1 MEKNSEAKL
10 LEELE
15 KLHVKV
21 DRLESRIENSEN
33 HKAGPLTTVGLFY
46 GLCSFLRDSCFDRFF
61 YELKNKRKE
70 EKELGTKLIN
80 HNLKTNNF
88 SFGFLYQGI

>member
-33 HKAGPLTTVGLFY
+33 HKAGPLRILGEGIGSLLL
-46 GLCSFLRDSCFDRFF
+46 GFF
-61 YELKNKRKE
+61 MVCAVFF
-70 EKELGTKLIN
+70 GIVALIVFF
-80 HNLKTNNF
+80 TN
-88 SFGFLYQGI
+88 